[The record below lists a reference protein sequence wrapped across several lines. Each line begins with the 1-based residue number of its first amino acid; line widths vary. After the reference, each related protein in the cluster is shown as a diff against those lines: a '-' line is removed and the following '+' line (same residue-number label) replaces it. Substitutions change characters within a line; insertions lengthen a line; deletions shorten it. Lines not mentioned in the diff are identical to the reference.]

1 MSMVA
6 VKPFL
11 EVQGIKKKYGNVE
24 ALKGIDLKVSTG
36 EALAI
41 VGDNGAGKST
51 FIKILSGDIAA
62 DEGEII
68 ITGKKHKR
76 LNPKTALAAGISTV
90 YQDLSLV
97 NSLNIAENIFLGRE
111 YKKNLFILDEKT
123 MHREA
128 GELLEQLGIS
138 MPSLYTEV
146 GLLSGGQRQSVAIAR
161 AIHQGGKLLIFD
173 EPTAAMGVKETA
185 AILELIKGLAEQ
197 GFGVIVISHNMEQV
211 FDISAYICVM
221 CQGKVAGY
229 MKTDEVNPQD
239 VVALIT
245 GAAELEDNINYR
257 GKQYGHAL

>member
-1 MSMVA
+1 MSTVA

-24 ALKGIDLKVSTG
+24 ALKGVDLKVSTG

-146 GLLSGGQRQSVAIAR
+146 GLLSGGQRQSVAVAR
-161 AIHQGGKLLIFD
+161 AIPH
-173 EPTAAMGVKETA
+173 
-185 AILELIKGLAEQ
+185 
-197 GFGVIVISHNMEQV
+197 
-211 FDISAYICVM
+211 
-221 CQGKVAGY
+221 
-229 MKTDEVNPQD
+229 
-239 VVALIT
+239 
-245 GAAELEDNINYR
+245 R
-257 GKQYGHAL
+257 GK